1 MNAEPSDGSRADI
14 NAHVDTDIN
23 AHVDTDA
30 DVHVNTD
37 ADTDVDEAPPR
48 EGPAFDDVPPS
59 PQAAV
64 QAFYP
69 YPDHPGWYRYHDGT
83 SWMGEPQLFPWWKR
97 PVAWWTGRPP
107 VWLVLGWLALL
118 GVIAVGHH
126 FISAL

>member
-1 MNAEPSDGSRADI
+1 MNAEPSDGSPADI
-14 NAHVDTDIN
+14 NAHVDTEIN
-23 AHVDTDA
+23 AHVDTD
-30 DVHVNTD
+30 TD
-37 ADTDVDEAPPR
+37 TDTDVDEAPPR

-64 QAFYP
+64 QTFYP

-107 VWLVLGWLALL
+107 VWLVLGWMALM
-118 GVIAVGHH
+118 GASVAVCL
-126 FISAL
+126 IINANSS